1 MEKDAKASA
10 EERLL
15 STQAQQPPRLSVQ
28 LEMLMRLARDLAAF
42 EGADRA
48 HIDHLRKLL
57 FSQRVAVMLDL
68 ARAIDEAGPED
79 QPRLKAELA
88 KAEQS
93 FRISLRP
100 PQL

>member
-1 MEKDAKASA
+1 
-10 EERLL
+10 
-15 STQAQQPPRLSVQ
+15 
-28 LEMLMRLARDLAAF
+28 
-42 EGADRA
+42 
-48 HIDHLRKLL
+48 
-57 FSQRVAVMLDL
+57 VMLDL